1 MWSEWLINHQ
11 TLICEIYDQLSVCT
25 PYVCA
30 VRYTMHSGSHSS
42 FRDCFPRRKKYS
54 ATLHL
59 SIDSHAF
66 IHLTF
71 SQPGALWGPQTLF
84 CCQSPWNMASNEI
97 PSKTDLQHEREI
109 TPTPSQ
115 WLTARRPPIIPFCTH
130 QRHSQTGDCTQKKSH
145 IWYSEWKQWKTW
157 SGPSLSSSS
166 STSSSAKNRWK
177 QKLTCE

>member
-1 MWSEWLINHQ
+1 MWSEWLIHQQ
-11 TLICEIYDQLSVCT
+11 TLRTIWICELYDQLSVRA
-25 PYVCA
+25 PYVW
-30 VRYTMHSGSHSS
+30 YTMHSGSHSS

-71 SQPGALWGPQTLF
+71 SRPGALWGPQTLF

-97 PSKTDLQHEREI
+97 PSKTDLQHERKI

-115 WLTARRPPIIPFCTH
+115 WLTARHPPIIPFCIH
-130 QRHSQTGDCTQKKSH
+130 QRHSQTDDCTKK
-145 IWYSEWKQWKTW
+145 ILT
-157 SGPSLSSSS
+157 SGIQNESV
-166 STSSSAKNRWK
+166 KRWDLVHRHHHHHHP
-177 QKLTCE
+177 QPHH